1 MAKGQYSTIYG
12 MLILALSFS
21 VMLGLFVFSN
31 QIKDTAIKNFGE
43 RILDGVSDKIQS
55 GLVDM
60 RFVANSATV
69 NNMTYI
75 ITVPKRIGEQN
86 YYVRGENSTFTIR
99 TIGQRSMIIRTN
111 ISDLWDVT
119 LLGAAFSQGG
129 QIKLYYVPPATVVLS

>member
-1 MAKGQYSTIYG
+1 MVKGQYSTIYG

-43 RILDGVSDKIQS
+43 RILDGVSDKIQA

-69 NNMTYI
+69 NNMTYV

-86 YYVRGENSTFTIR
+86 YYVRGENRTFTIR
-99 TIGQRSMIIRTN
+99 TTGQRSMIIRTN
-111 ISDLWDVT
+111 ISDLWNVA
-119 LLGAAFSQGG
+119 LLGTAFSQGG
-129 QIKLYYVPPATVVLS
+129 QIKLDYVPPATVMLS